1 MNELFLQCRMMTK
14 SRKLPWRGPL
24 DDEPMILP
32 QIPFRK
38 SATPKES
45 FDWYRYE
52 TDFRNASG
60 RNERLRKF
68 KR

>member
-1 MNELFLQCRMMTK
+1 MMTK

-32 QIPFRK
+32 QIAMEPK
-38 SATPKES
+38 SAIRNEP

-52 TDFRNASG
+52 KDFRNASG

>member
-1 MNELFLQCRMMTK
+1 MMTK

-32 QIPFRK
+32 QIAMQPK
-38 SATPKES
+38 SAIRKEP

-52 TDFRNASG
+52 TDFSNASG